1 MVTRHHPPALPGGA
15 AGAAVDLGRMLSP
28 ATNGPATLEAEVAL
42 ATGLAPRRAQPRV
55 VGAVGAALLV
65 GAVWL
70 APRYG
75 ARQSALFLVGAAL
88 GVVLYHAAFGFT
100 AAFRALVTRGDGRG
114 IRAQMLMLAVATV
127 LFAPLLARGA
137 AFGVGLG
144 GAVAPASLSVLIGA
158 FVFAIGMQL
167 GGGCGSGTLFHLG
180 AGTTPMVLTLAGF
193 VGGSVLATWHAE
205 FWAATPSLGEVSL
218 AARLGWARA
227 VAVQLVAFAA
237 VVVATRAVER
247 RRRLAAPSAASPAPA
262 RRRVA
267 AWRPPPRLRLA
278 DCLRLQHRRL
288 RQRHRL
294 DEPARL
300 ALGSRSAPR
309 HAGRGEAPPP
319 RRHRRPA
326 RMKGASQMRYIGT
339 VLVTIV
345 VILGGVGLGSSL
357 GADPSPQAGIVA
369 GELSTIANQ
378 LSLRPDI
385 AIDLTKVSGE
395 YCFNAGLATGGHMT
409 HYAADP
415 TRTAEDVV
423 DFVNAEPL
431 VKAGINVAS
440 LPRFPGGLNSMAPG
454 QWYFLPAG
462 ELEPHHGRKF
472 PFPLLIRATN
482 IK

>member
-55 VGAVGAALLV
+55 VGAVGAALLI

-127 LFAPLLARGA
+127 LFAPLLAAGE
-137 AFGVGLG
+137 AFGLALG

-247 RRRLAAPSAASPAPA
+247 RRRLAAPSAAAGPPGGRWRLIHGPWPLLAGAVALAVLNALTLVLAGHPWVITWAFTLWGAKLVALLGYDLSTVPFWSGDFQRAALAAPVLSDVTSVMDLGIVLGACLAAGLAGRFRPA
-262 RRRVA
+262 RRL
-267 AWRPPPRLRLA
+267 RLRIISAALTGGLLLGYGSRLA
-278 DCLRLQHRRL
+278 FGCNIGAYFSGIASTSLHGWFWGAAALLGTPVGVFLRRL
-288 RQRHRL
+288 VGIG
-294 DEPARL
+294 D
-300 ALGSRSAPR
+300 
-309 HAGRGEAPPP
+309 
-319 RRHRRPA
+319 RP
-326 RMKGASQMRYIGT
+326 
-339 VLVTIV
+339 
-345 VILGGVGLGSSL
+345 
-357 GADPSPQAGIVA
+357 
-369 GELSTIANQ
+369 E
-378 LSLRPDI
+378 
-385 AIDLTKVSGE
+385 
-395 YCFNAGLATGGHMT
+395 
-409 HYAADP
+409 
-415 TRTAEDVV
+415 
-423 DFVNAEPL
+423 
-431 VKAGINVAS
+431 
-440 LPRFPGGLNSMAPG
+440 
-454 QWYFLPAG
+454 
-462 ELEPHHGRKF
+462 
-472 PFPLLIRATN
+472 
-482 IK
+482 

>member
-55 VGAVGAALLV
+55 VGAVGAALLI

-127 LFAPLLARGA
+127 LFAPLLAAGE
-137 AFGVGLG
+137 AFGLALG

-247 RRRLAAPSAASPAPA
+247 RRRLAAPSAAAGPPGGRWRLIHGPWPLLAGAVALAVLNALTLVLAGHPWVITWAFTLWGAKLVALLGYDLSTVPFWSGDFQRAALAAP
-262 RRRVA
+262 V
-267 AWRPPPRLRLA
+267 LA
-278 DCLRLQHRRL
+278 D
-288 RQRHRL
+288 
-294 DEPARL
+294 
-300 ALGSRSAPR
+300 
-309 HAGRGEAPPP
+309 
-319 RRHRRPA
+319 
-326 RMKGASQMRYIGT
+326 
-339 VLVTIV
+339 VTSVMDFGIV
-345 VILGGVGLGSSL
+345 L
-357 GADPSPQAGIVA
+357 GACLA
-369 GELSTIANQ
+369 
-378 LSLRPDI
+378 
-385 AIDLTKVSGE
+385 
-395 YCFNAGLATGGHMT
+395 AGLAGRF
-409 HYAADP
+409 AP
-415 TRTAEDVV
+415 TRRV
-423 DFVNAEPL
+423 
-431 VKAGINVAS
+431 
-440 LPRFPGGLNSMAPG
+440 LPRLAAVSLLGGLLLGYGSRIAFGCNIGAYVSGIASTS
-454 QWYFLPAG
+454 L
-462 ELEPHHGRKF
+462 HGWLWGAAA
-472 PFPLLIRATN
+472 LLGTPVGVRLRRLVGVGDRPE
-482 IK
+482 

>member
-28 ATNGPATLEAEVAL
+28 TTNAPATLEAEVAL

-180 AGTTPMVLTLAGF
+180 AGRAPLAVTLAGF
-193 VGGSVLATWHAE
+193 LAGSVIATFHMP
-205 FWAATPSLGEVSL
+205 FWWSLPSLGEVSL
-218 AARLGWARA
+218 GHALGWTP
-227 VAVQLVAFAA
+227 
-237 VVVATRAVER
+237 VVVLQLAV
-247 RRRLAAPSAASPAPA
+247 LG
-262 RRRVA
+262 
-267 AWRPPPRLRLA
+267 LI
-278 DCLRLQHRRL
+278 
-288 RQRHRL
+288 
-294 DEPARL
+294 
-300 ALGSRSAPR
+300 AL
-309 HAGRGEAPPP
+309 
-319 RRHRRPA
+319 
-326 RMKGASQMRYIGT
+326 
-339 VLVTIV
+339 V
-345 VILGGVGLGSSL
+345 SL
-357 GADPSPQAGIVA
+357 
-369 GELSTIANQ
+369 
-378 LSLRPDI
+378 
-385 AIDLTKVSGE
+385 
-395 YCFNAGLATGGHMT
+395 
-409 HYAADP
+409 
-415 TRTAEDVV
+415 
-423 DFVNAEPL
+423 
-431 VKAGINVAS
+431 
-440 LPRFPGGLNSMAPG
+440 
-454 QWYFLPAG
+454 
-462 ELEPHHGRKF
+462 
-472 PFPLLIRATN
+472 
-482 IK
+482 